1 MDKNSNSGTHIVT
14 VVQIV
19 LIILKLLKL
28 IEWPWWIVFAPTLV
42 SVGIF
47 MILIILCIMAGI
59 PVEIKL

>member
-1 MDKNSNSGTHIVT
+1 MDKNSNRGTCVIT

-28 IEWPWWIVFAPTLV
+28 IEWPWWAVFAPIIV

-47 MILIILCIMAGI
+47 MILIIICIMSGI
-59 PVEIKL
+59 PFEIKL